1 MAEEKIE
8 IRIKRIKDVIFYV
21 NENLYDPDPEKVI
34 KIELNPLLGFKA
46 DENTVVLIIRVSF
59 HYAGTELLPENTLL
73 EIQVQNLYEINNVV
87 GFVNDQNMIVL
98 PEKSI
103 ISLLDLS
110 ISHARALIAKN
121 AAGTVYQDSLM
132 PVFDAENVARFF
144 FPYMFYR
151 PTPMENIIKEAD

>member
-8 IRIKRIKDVIFYV
+8 IKIKRIKDVTFYV
-21 NENLYDPDPEKVI
+21 NENLHDPDPEKLI

-46 DENTVVLIIRVSF
+46 DDNTIALIIRVSF
-59 HYAGTELLPENTLL
+59 HYAGTEHSPENTLL
-73 EIQVQNLYEINNVV
+73 DIQVQNIYEIDNVV
-87 GFVNDQNMIVL
+87 GFVNEENMIVL

-110 ISHARALIAKN
+110 ISHTRALLAKN
-121 AAGTVYQDSLM
+121 AAGTVYQDSPM

-144 FPYMFYR
+144 FPYMFS
-151 PTPMENIIKEAD
+151 PTSSIEEIILEGD